1 MEIHSKELEQIAT
14 SILSQHGSKPG
25 YSNRDFFNTLLIFNC
40 ALVDKIYDNQDKI
53 GMGLKDR
60 VDMVQNY
67 GTEMRDLILKYT
79 GIDTF
84 QVEHLLTT

>member
-53 GMGLKDR
+53 GMEIDDR
-60 VDMVQNY
+60 LDMVHKC

-79 GIDTF
+79 GIDTLN
-84 QVEHLLTT
+84 VEEMLK

>member
-1 MEIHSKELEQIAT
+1 MITHTKELEEIAT

-25 YSNRDFFNTLLIFNC
+25 YTNRDFFNTLLIFNC

-60 VDMVQNY
+60 VDMVQNC

-79 GIDTF
+79 GIDTLN
-84 QVEHLLTT
+84 VEEMLK

>member
-25 YSNRDFFNTLLIFNC
+25 YTNRDFFNTLIIFNC

-53 GMGLKDR
+53 GMEIDDR
-60 VDMVQNY
+60 LDMVNNC
-67 GTEMRDLILKYT
+67 GTEMRNLILKYT

-84 QVEHLLTT
+84 DVKQLI

>member
-53 GMGLKDR
+53 GMEIDDR
-60 VDMVQNY
+60 LDMVNNC
-67 GTEMRDLILKYT
+67 GTEMRNLILKYT
-79 GIDTF
+79 GIDTLN
-84 QVEHLLTT
+84 VEEMLK